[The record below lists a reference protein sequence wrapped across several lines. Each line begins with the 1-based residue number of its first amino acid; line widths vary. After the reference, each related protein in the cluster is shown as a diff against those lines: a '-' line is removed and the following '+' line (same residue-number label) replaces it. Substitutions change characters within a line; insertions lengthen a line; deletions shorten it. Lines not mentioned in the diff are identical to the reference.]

1 MIRKN
6 IRLKEE
12 KESRYGLAYLEAQ
25 QERLGGK
32 SLSDTIE
39 KVLAEHDRLRTQI
52 ASQDEWIEK
61 VYDRFRTSLDVLR
74 IRSGYV
80 DKNVRILMELWNNQL
95 MGQRPKDGKENFIP
109 TTMFK
114 SSILEQATATVSN
127 VITEQQIKMKER
139 AEKKKQRES
148 AQKAVES

>member
-39 KVLAEHDRLRTQI
+39 KVLAEHDRLRAQV
-52 ASQDEWIEK
+52 ASRDELIEK
-61 VYDRFRTSLDVLR
+61 VYARFKTDLDVLR

-80 DKNVRILMELWNNQL
+80 DKNVRVLLELWNSQL
-95 MGQRPKDGKENFIP
+95 MSQRPKNGKETFIP

-114 SSILEQATATVSN
+114 SSILQQATDTVSN
-127 VITEQQIKMKER
+127 VITEQQIRMKER
-139 AEKKKQRES
+139 AEKKKQREA
-148 AQKAVES
+148 AQKAAES